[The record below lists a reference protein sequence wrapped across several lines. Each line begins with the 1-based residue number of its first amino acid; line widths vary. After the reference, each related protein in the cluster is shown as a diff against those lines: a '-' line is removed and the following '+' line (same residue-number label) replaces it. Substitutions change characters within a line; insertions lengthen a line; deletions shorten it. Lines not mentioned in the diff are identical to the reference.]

1 LTAAPYALT
10 YAAPADCPTD
20 DAFRHDVASR
30 LHDESPIA
38 NVRLDVAI
46 EANDARFR
54 GTITALDEGAK
65 ESARRQIEGESC
77 LEVAHAMAFLAALA
91 LELNGHLDPDSEPSS
106 APSSPPPVP
115 PRQPVGQAA
124 PVLAPSRVASVP
136 GVRVSALL
144 LGDARDGFGPSVEA
158 SGEAG
163 AELASVG
170 NGTLSPAAR
179 FVAFAGRGSLGSPAG
194 SARLWFG
201 GGRLELCPIRIGAT
215 PLTLRVCA
223 GGELGAVHAQGEV
236 PFEPRAATVPW
247 VTAEATLRLQ
257 WFATRA
263 LFVELGGG
271 PVLPL
276 DRTRYY
282 FRPDTTLYQ
291 APALGARLALGL
303 GWQF

>member
-1 LTAAPYALT
+1 MNVPPDVLT

-20 DAFRHDVASR
+20 DAFRRDVASR
-30 LHDESPIA
+30 LHDDAQSA

-46 EANDARFR
+46 EADDARFR
-54 GTITALDEGAK
+54 GTITALDDGAK

-77 LEVAHAMAFLAALA
+77 TEVAHAMAFLAALA
-91 LELNGHLDPDSEPSS
+91 LELNGHLDPDAEPT
-106 APSSPPPVP
+106 PPPSPAPLAQPPVQVP
-115 PRQPVGQAA
+115 P
-124 PVLAPSRVASVP
+124 VLPPSHVASTR
-136 GVRVSALL
+136 GVRVSALV
-144 LGDARDGFGPSVEA
+144 LGDARDGFGPNVDA

-163 AELASVG
+163 VELAAVG
-170 NGTLSPAAR
+170 NGTVSPAAR

-201 GGRLELCPIRIGAT
+201 GGRLELCPIRIGGT

-223 GGELGAVHAQGEV
+223 GGELGAVHARGEV